1 MALYQPVVGHFSN
14 LTVAAGLK
22 RQRNSGGLFE
32 FASTVPVYCEH
43 LEVCVCVYLDEAAEQ
58 AASRQGSWQRPP
70 EDSRG
75 TRWDFQRVRDASC
88 EILHPLGN
96 VAPLQASVASN

>member
-1 MALYQPVVGHFSN
+1 MSSLCDTGLVTVNDGVSMALYQPVVGHFSN

-58 AASRQGSWQRPP
+58 AASRQGS
-70 EDSRG
+70 
-75 TRWDFQRVRDASC
+75 
-88 EILHPLGN
+88 
-96 VAPLQASVASN
+96 